1 MKKIMK
7 KITEAGK
14 KAVKKK
20 AAVKK
25 ETVSEVK
32 GIAKQYL
39 ESAHMCKV
47 TFRLPKEAAPDASVV
62 MVAGEF
68 NNWDA
73 SQVKMRKLKN
83 GDFKATVELPC
94 DKEFRFKYLIDS
106 QRWENDWAADK
117 YAPNEYGG
125 EDSVVVV

>member
-1 MKKIMK
+1 
-7 KITEAGK
+7 
-14 KAVKKK
+14 
-20 AAVKK
+20 
-25 ETVSEVK
+25 
-32 GIAKQYL
+32 
-39 ESAHMCKV
+39 MCKV